1 MPSSCFGQSS
11 ADYIENQLVTT
22 FMIDGDITI
31 VNEHDDVHAV
41 AVREKAILMS
51 QGTAAFIASMER
63 EGSDSG
69 SGGTVVEVATHDEL
83 VQFKK

>member
-1 MPSSCFGQSS
+1 
-11 ADYIENQLVTT
+11 
-22 FMIDGDITI
+22 MIDGDITI
-31 VNEHDDVHAV
+31 VNDNDDIHAV

-69 SGGTVVEVATHDEL
+69 SGGTVVEVATTEEL
-83 VQFKK
+83 RQFKR